1 MRNVVITG
9 AALLMLAGCTVGPDY
24 QAPTREAPARFNEA
38 RDSGAFDEQAQ
49 RFWNGFQ
56 DPLLAELIDETL
68 AANQNLQAAV
78 ARLDQA
84 AALLGGA
91 RADQYPTLSAN
102 GSASEQHRAEVE
114 RSAPDQ
120 ERVTRY
126 QVGAAARWELDLFGR
141 LRRGREVR
149 QAELEAAGADLAALQ
164 VALVGR
170 LASRYF
176 ELRGLQQQL
185 AMAHRNVA
193 NLQESLAIVEA
204 RLDAGRAT
212 EFDRQRA
219 RARLDAIRAT
229 LPDLEAGVRERF
241 YRIAVLTGRQPAEL
255 VARLTPAQPLPESL
269 PTIPVGSPGDA
280 LRRRP
285 DIRAAERRLA
295 ASTAR
300 IGVATADLFPS
311 FSLDAL
317 IGSVAADS
325 SDLFSGPAE
334 SRAVAL
340 GVDWTFLDFGGVRS
354 RIDAADAASRAALAD
369 YRQTVLEA
377 LAETETQLARYQRA
391 QVRTE
396 RLADATD
403 AATQAAAL
411 ARDRYRQGYNGY
423 FEVLAA
429 EQELIDTRDNLI
441 ESRTA
446 ETLAMVNIYRTLAG
460 APMAAVNSQPP
471 SRNVTKTLEKPNR

>member
-1 MRNVVITG
+1 MAFRESNMRNLVITG
-9 AALLMLAGCTVGPDY
+9 AALLMLSACVVGPDY
-24 QAPTREAPARFNEA
+24 QAPTRDAPERFNEA
-38 RDSGAFDEQAQ
+38 RDSGAFDEQAR

-56 DPLLAELIDETL
+56 DPLLAELIGETL
-68 AANQNLQAAV
+68 AANQNLRAAM
-78 ARLDQA
+78 ARLDRA
-84 AALLGGA
+84 EALLRGA
-91 RADQYPTLSAN
+91 RAEQYPSLSAS
-102 GSASEQHRAEVE
+102 GSAAEQHLAEVE
-114 RSAPDQ
+114 RTDPDR

-126 QVGAAARWELDLFGR
+126 QVGAAAHWELDLFGR
-141 LRRGREVR
+141 LRRGREAS

-164 VALVGR
+164 VVLVGR

-185 AMAHRNVA
+185 ATANRNVA
-193 NLQESLAIVEA
+193 IQRESLAIVEA

-229 LPDLEAGVRERF
+229 LPDLEAGVRERL
-241 YRIAVLTGRQPAEL
+241 YRIAVLAGRQPADL
-255 VARLTPAQPLPESL
+255 VDRLTPAGALPESL
-269 PTIPVGSPGDA
+269 PVIPVGSPGDA

-295 ASTAR
+295 AATAR

-317 IGSVAADS
+317 VGSVASDS

-396 RLADATD
+396 RLSDATD
-403 AATQAAAL
+403 AAERAASL
-411 ARDRYRQGYNGY
+411 ARTRYERGYIGY

-429 EQELIDTRDNLI
+429 EQELIDTRDSLI
-441 ESRTA
+441 ESRTS

-460 APMAAVNSQPP
+460 APMVTVNSARAP
-471 SRNVTKTLEKPNR
+471 

>member
-1 MRNVVITG
+1 MRNVLLSG
-9 AALLMLAGCTVGPDY
+9 AALLLLSACAVGPDY
-24 QAPTREAPARFNEA
+24 QAPDPQAPARFEEA
-38 RDSGAFDEQAQ
+38 RDSGAFNGEQR
-49 RFWNGFQ
+49 RFWQGFQ
-56 DPLLAELIDETL
+56 DPLLARLIEQALD
-68 AANQNLQAAV
+68 ANQDLRAAL

-84 AALLGGA
+84 GALLRGA

-102 GSASEQHRAEVE
+102 GSAGEQYLAEVE
-114 RSAPDQ
+114 RMDPNQ

-126 QVGAAARWELDLFGR
+126 QVNAAARWELDLFGR
-141 LRRGREVR
+141 LRRGREAR
-149 QAELEAAGADLAALQ
+149 QADLDAAGADLATLQ

-170 LASRYF
+170 LASDYF

-185 AMAHRNVA
+185 AVARRNVA
-193 NLQESLAIVEA
+193 NQRESLDIVAA
-204 RLDAGRAT
+204 RLDAGRGT
-212 EFDRQRA
+212 EFDRVRA

-229 LPDLEAGVRERF
+229 LPDLEAGIRERM
-241 YRIAVLTGRQPAEL
+241 YRIAVLTGQTPGAL
-255 VARLTPAQPLPESL
+255 VGQLTLPGPLPESL
-269 PTIPVGSPGDA
+269 PAIPVGSPGDA

-295 ASTAR
+295 AATAR

-377 LAETETQLARYQRA
+377 LAETETQLVRYQRA
-391 QVRTE
+391 QVRSA
-396 RLADATD
+396 RLEDATD
-403 AATQAAAL
+403 AAGRAAEL
-411 ARDRYRQGYNGY
+411 ARTRYEQGYIGY

-446 ETLAMVNIYRTLAG
+446 ETLAMVGIYRTLAG
-460 APMAAVNSQPP
+460 APLPADDNETQAVEAVPAGG
-471 SRNVTKTLEKPNR
+471 

>member
-1 MRNVVITG
+1 MARREKPMRNLSVLG
-9 AALLMLAGCTVGPDY
+9 AALLISACAVGPDY
-24 QAPTREAPARFNEA
+24 QAPEPDAPDRFTEA
-38 RDSGAFDEQAQ
+38 RDDASFDDQAR
-49 RFWNGFQ
+49 RFWGGFQ
-56 DPLLAELIDETL
+56 DPLLAELIGETL
-68 AANQNLQAAV
+68 AANQDLQAAL

-84 AALLGGA
+84 EALLRGA
-91 RADQYPTLSAN
+91 RADQYPTLSAS
-102 GSASEQHRAEVE
+102 GSAAEQYLAEVE
-114 RSAPDQ
+114 RTDPDQ

-141 LRRGREVR
+141 LRRARQAR
-149 QAELEAAGADLAALQ
+149 QAELEAAGADLNALQ

-170 LASRYF
+170 LASSYF

-185 AMAHRNVA
+185 DQARHSVA
-193 NLQESLAIVEA
+193 NQRESLAIVEA

-229 LPDLEAGVRERF
+229 LPSLEAGVRERL
-241 YRIAVLTGRQPAEL
+241 YRIAVLAGRQPAAL
-255 VARLTPAQPLPESL
+255 VSRLSAPAPLPESL
-269 PTIPVGSPGDA
+269 PAIPVGSPGDA

-295 ASTAR
+295 AASAR

-317 IGSVAADS
+317 MGSVAADS

-377 LAETETQLARYQRA
+377 LAETETQLSRYQRA

-403 AATQAAAL
+403 SAARAARL
-411 ARDRYRQGYNGY
+411 ARDRYEQGYIGY

-441 ESRTA
+441 ESRTS

-460 APMAAVNSQPP
+460 PP
-471 SRNVTKTLEKPNR
+471 AGE